1 MGFLALCDLVFS
13 RGGNPPFVQLPG
25 NAGSV
30 FPFGGKLEDQ
40 QNHGGGFGV
49 RLHSAVSTLAVAIG
63 TNRTL
68 IFAPLHFGVFGALC
82 LDGHIPA
89 VILTDKVLEG
99 HIHAARIALIIV
111 AVIVIA
117 DGDETG
123 MEQWENPLKEVASF
137 DAVAPEPGEVLDDDA
152 VNPVLPNHL
161 NQLLH
166 LGTLKIGAA
175 VAVVDELQHLGIE
188 RFRQSCRIFI
198 QHKAL
203 VLDTHAVIFVVLN
216 GQPDIKGNHIF
227 LH

>member
-1 MGFLALCDLVFS
+1 MGFLALCNLVFS
-13 RGGNPPFVQLPG
+13 RGRNSPLVQFFG

-30 FPFGGKLEDQ
+30 LSFGGKLEDQ

-49 RLHSAVSTLAVAIG
+49 RLHSAIGTLAVAVG
-63 TNRTL
+63 TNRAL
-68 IFAPLHFGVFGALC
+68 IFAPLHLGIFCAFG

-89 VILTDKVLEG
+89 VILADKVLEG
-99 HIHAARIALIIV
+99 HIHAAGIALVVV
-111 AVIVIA
+111 AVVIIA
-117 DGDETG
+117 DRDKPGVKQREY
-123 MEQWENPLKEVASF
+123 PLKEIAGFNAVAS
-137 DAVAPEPGEVLDDDA
+137 EPGKVLDDDA

-175 VAVVDELQHLGIE
+175 VAVVNELQHFGVE
-188 RFRQSCRIFI
+188 RFRHSCRVFV

-203 VLDTHAVIFVVLN
+203 VLDTHAVIFEVLN
-216 GQPDIKGNHIF
+216 GQPDIKGDHIF